1 MGSEVIQGATFV
13 AVLAMAGFL
22 WRVFDKRFDTFA
34 ADVNDR
40 FDKVDRKFD
49 KIDSEFVT
57 VKGRL
62 GTLERRFDGLEGRF
76 DGLERRFDGFE
87 GGFHVFEGRFDSFEG
102 GFHVFEG
109 RFGSLEARVEGL
121 ATDHQRLSD
130 QIAEFRGEMRARFP
144 LPSVGEP

>member
-34 ADVNDR
+34 ADVNGR
-40 FDKVDRKFD
+40 FDRVDGKFD
-49 KIDSEFVT
+49 GIDAKFDT
-57 VKGRL
+57 VHERL
-62 GTLERRFDGLEGRF
+62 GILEGRFAGLEGRF
-76 DGLERRFDGFE
+76 DGLE
-87 GGFHVFEGRFDSFEG
+87 V
-102 GFHVFEG
+102 

-121 ATDHQRLSD
+121 ATDHQRLSE

-144 LPSVGEP
+144 LPPLGEP